1 MGTSAEVIIEL
12 IGWNLNFSDSSSK
25 EFLKKMKLNYKIL
38 KNKQT
43 LKYDMFKVVHAIL
56 RLTTSFF

>member
-25 EFLKKMKLNYKIL
+25 EFFKKMKLNYKIL